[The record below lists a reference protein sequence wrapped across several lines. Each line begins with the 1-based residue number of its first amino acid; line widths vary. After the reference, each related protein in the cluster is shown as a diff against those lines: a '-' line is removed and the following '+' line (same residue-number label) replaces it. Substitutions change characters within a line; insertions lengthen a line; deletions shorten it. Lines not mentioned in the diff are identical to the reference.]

1 LGAGSGID
9 TASLAQNLVDAE
21 KAPRAD
27 AINKNI
33 TKSESII
40 SGYAAVKY
48 ALGNVKAAFDNLKDK
63 SDFRAFNLSNSQP
76 AAFTATAS
84 TSAQAGS
91 HSIAITQLATAQRRT
106 GSTPAFTSTDQT
118 LSVTALYFNGD
129 TGNPIPVTNST
140 PAGVVEAINNAG
152 KGLSAALLNT
162 GNGYKIMVT
171 GQTGT
176 ANAFRLD
183 SDVPSQ
189 LDFATSLQ
197 PASDAA
203 LQVDGIDVVSAS
215 NTVTDAI
222 PGVTFNLLATNASRV
237 TDANGNTTT
246 TGVPGSLALTVDTSG
261 AKTKLMALVTAYN
274 DANDLLKQVTDP
286 KSTLDTY
293 GGTLVGNSS
302 VRAIR
307 EQLRNLVTGDS
318 STAGGSNGTGPA
330 HSLSALRDIGIEV
343 DKTGNLTTNS
353 VTMDVALNFKLDDM
367 VTLLTGNQENQ
378 TSFSTAASGL
388 AGDASKT
395 LTTLMGSSGTL
406 ATETANANTRI
417 SKYKDD
423 LAALDD
429 RMTRLLARYQKQF
442 SSMDSMIGEIKSTQ
456 TGLTSTFA
464 GLMAMYTNK

>member
-1 LGAGSGID
+1 M
-9 TASLAQNLVDAE
+9 
-21 KAPRAD
+21 
-27 AINKNI
+27 
-33 TKSESII
+33 ESIS
-40 SGYAAVKY
+40 SGLAAVKY

-63 SDFRAFNLSNSQP
+63 SDFRDFNISNSQP
-76 AAFTATAS
+76 AAFTATAT

-106 GSTPAFTSTDQT
+106 GSTPPFTGTDQS
-118 LSVTALYFNGD
+118 LGVTALYFNGD
-129 TGNPIPVTNST
+129 TAHPISVVDNTPV
-140 PAGVVEAINNAG
+140 GVVDAINNSG

-171 GQTGT
+171 GQTGS
-176 ANAFRLD
+176 ANALSLD

-197 PASDAA
+197 AASNAA
-203 LQVDGIDVVSAS
+203 IQVDGIDVISAN
-215 NTVTDAI
+215 NTVADAI

-237 TDANGNTTT
+237 TDENGNIST
-246 TGVPGSLALTVDTSG
+246 TGVPGRLALTIDTSG

-274 DANDLLKQVTDP
+274 DANDLLIQVTDP
-286 KSTLDTY
+286 KSSLDTY

-307 EQLRNLVTGDS
+307 EQLRSMVTGDS
-318 STAGGSNGTGPA
+318 STAGGSAGTGPA
-330 HSLSALRDIGIEV
+330 HSLSALRDVGIEI
-343 DKTGNLTTNS
+343 DKTGNLKTNS
-353 VTMDVALNFKLDDM
+353 VTMDVALNFKFDDM
-367 VTLLTGNQENQ
+367 VTLLSGNQESQ

-395 LTTLMGSSGTL
+395 LITLMGSSGTV
-406 ATETANANTRI
+406 ASETANANTRI
-417 SKYKDD
+417 TKYKDD
-423 LAALDD
+423 LAALED